1 MSQFGINSV
10 PVQSQ
15 QPQNIERGGGE
26 ATLSPQNCIMLVR
39 LKVTLQNA
47 YF

>member
-15 QPQNIERGGGE
+15 QPQNIERGGE